1 MTHADATCSVESL
14 VTRLA
19 DAIAAAHGRDAD
31 VVLVG
36 IQRRG
41 VDIARR
47 LMSLLEGRMAAT
59 PRFGSLD
66 INFYRDDWTTIQ
78 GKPVI
83 GTSSIPGS
91 LEGALVILVDD
102 VLSTGRTIRAALD
115 AITDYGRP
123 ELIRLAVLVDRGNP
137 EYPIRAD
144 YVGRRLTLPEEHK
157 VAVLFDEDG
166 DEAGIYEV
174 NWKQS

>member
-91 LEGALVILVDD
+91 LEGALVIL
-102 VLSTGRTIRAALD
+102 AAF
-115 AITDYGRP
+115 APFRKF
-123 ELIRLAVLVDRGNP
+123 LV
-137 EYPIRAD
+137 
-144 YVGRRLTLPEEHK
+144 
-157 VAVLFDEDG
+157 
-166 DEAGIYEV
+166 
-174 NWKQS
+174 

>member
-19 DAIAAAHGRDAD
+19 DAMAAAHGRDGD

-47 LMSLLEGRMAAT
+47 LMPLLEGRMTAT

-102 VLSTGRTIRAALD
+102 VLFSGRTIRAALE
-115 AITDYGRP
+115 ALNDYGRP
-123 ELIRLAVLVDRGNP
+123 RAVRLAVLVDRTGHRDL
-137 EYPIRAD
+137 PIQAD
-144 YVGRRLTLPEEHK
+144 Y
-157 VAVLFDEDG
+157 
-166 DEAGIYEV
+166 AGIAVQTERSQHV
-174 NWKQS
+174 DVLLRERDGEDAVRIA